1 MNLCSSVNSV
11 EDQRLLDEAL
21 RDLQIEQ
28 QLINSP
34 VLTKLVKDHSIHD
47 ANGGIYFQ
55 QCGGGRRVIR
65 KRIGGN

>member
-1 MNLCSSVNSV
+1 MILSSTINSV

-21 RDLQIEQ
+21 RDLQIEE
-28 QLINSP
+28 QLIASP
-34 VLTKLVKDHSIHD
+34 VTTKLVKDHSVHD

-65 KRIGGN
+65 KKIGGN